1 MTFDEI
7 QSKAV
12 LEWEAL
18 EHSAKPRIFIGTA
31 TCGRAAGALTVL
43 EAINSELAKRNIEA
57 IITPVGCIGLCYA
70 EPLVDIV
77 KPNRPRICYGNVTPE
92 VVPRLIEDYIINDNP
107 CPDLALGTI
116 GNGTIDGIPK
126 LFELPMLKHQLRIV
140 LHNCGVINPENIDHY
155 IAVGGYSGLVK
166 ALGMTPEEVIEE
178 VKRSGLRGRGGAG
191 FPTGLKLELCHNA
204 PGKEKYF
211 ICNADEGDPGTFVDR
226 TLLEGDPHAVL
237 EGMLIGAYATGAT
250 EGYIYI
256 RHEYP
261 LATERLR
268 IAIEQASERGLLG
281 DNILGSSFSFHVE
294 IRRGAGAFICG
305 EETALINSIE
315 GRQGIP
321 RIRPPFPAQE
331 GLWGKPTNVNNVETL
346 ANIPYIIEKGG
357 DWYAS
362 IGTEGSKGTKLFSLS
377 GSIARMGVVE
387 VPFGMRLRR
396 LVEEVGGG
404 VPDGHKLKALQPG
417 GVMLGLIPASL
428 IDKPIDFEGLVEIG
442 SGVGSGGLVVIDE
455 SACMVDIAYS
465 LMSFAQ
471 NECCGKCVIGRL
483 GTKQMLDI
491 LGDITSGRGQP
502 QDIDL
507 LTDLGESMSLG
518 ALCPLGGGAP
528 SPVISTLRHF
538 RNEYEAH
545 IKEHR
550 CPASVCRGLNGASH
564 F

>member
-346 ANIPYIIEKGG
+346 ANIPYIIEKAG